1 MITFIKAKLKK
12 TDDQT
17 NIDKYRVAVN
27 ITEYQ
32 IISRLIDSYE
42 LTAKFVMIR

>member
-1 MITFIKAKLKK
+1 MTTFIKSKLKK
-12 TDDQT
+12 LNDQT
-17 NIDKYRVAVN
+17 NIDEYRVTVN

-42 LTAKFVMIR
+42 TTAKFVMIR